1 MTSPSYYKN
10 INFGTKLHFH
20 HFSSYLGEKR
30 GKGSLNSVLERESY
44 RCNDFDHQNN
54 RFELRKIFNFELIL
68 SFEAVFVLLE
78 VMNWFNKVFR
88 VFSRCFWLKIGF

>member
-1 MTSPSYYKN
+1 MTSPFYYKN

-30 GKGSLNSVLERESY
+30 EKGSLNSVLERESY

-54 RFELRKIFNFELIL
+54 RIFFLIK
-68 SFEAVFVLLE
+68 VVLY
-78 VMNWFNKVFR
+78 NKR
-88 VFSRCFWLKIGF
+88 SLN